1 MVPDG
6 HFLEKRHL
14 VSTPLRLLFVVNHA
28 GFFLS
33 HRLPLALAAQDAG
46 YDVHVATPRSKHVPR
61 LLATGLPWH
70 ELRLSRSGMNPMSEL
85 RLFRDLCKL
94 YRRLRPHVV
103 HHVTAKPVLYGT
115 MAARVTGVKAIVNAV
130 SGMGHVYT
138 GGGPARRALRAA
150 VSIGYSI
157 ALRHRR
163 MRVIVQ
169 NRDHLELFVAQ
180 RWIRARDAVLI
191 SGSGVDLQQFVPKVT
206 EHEGTVRIVMASRL
220 LYTKGVAEFVAAAR
234 LLKAR
239 RVDARCV
246 LVGEPDADNPS
257 SIPAEVLRAWH
268 SEGVIDHRGRQED
281 MPSVFAEAEIV
292 CLPTYY
298 AEGIPKVLVEAGA
311 CGLPVVTTDW
321 PGCRDIVEHR
331 ENGLLVPIRDPVAL
345 ADALETLVRD
355 PVLRR
360 AMGQRGRARVEGEF
374 SLDSVVRRTLALYTE
389 LVEAPS

>member
-1 MVPDG
+1 M
-6 HFLEKRHL
+6 
-14 VSTPLRLLFVVNHA
+14 STPPRLLFVVNHA

-33 HRLPLALAAQDAG
+33 HRLPLALAARDAG

-61 LLATGLPWH
+61 LLATGLGWH
-70 ELRLSRSGMNPMSEL
+70 ELRLSRSGLNPIAEL

-94 YRRLRPHVV
+94 YRRLRPLVV

-115 MAARVTGVKAIVNAV
+115 MAARVTGVKAIVNAI
-130 SGMGHVYT
+130 SGMGHAYA
-138 GGGPARRALRAA
+138 GGGPARAALRAA
-150 VSIGYSI
+150 VSVGYSI

-169 NRDHLELFVAQ
+169 NRDHLELFVRQ
-180 RWIRARDAVLI
+180 RWIRNTDAVLI
-191 SGSGVDLQQFVPKVT
+191 SGSGVDIHQFVPRLTDHV
-206 EHEGTVRIVMASRL
+206 GTVRIVMASRL

-234 LLKAR
+234 LLKHR
-239 RVDARCV
+239 GIDAQCV
-246 LVGEPDADNPS
+246 LVGEPDTDNPS

-268 SEGVIDHRGRQED
+268 AEGVIDHRGRQED
-281 MPSVFAEAEIV
+281 MPSVFADAEIV

-298 AEGIPKVLVEAGA
+298 GEGIPKVLVEAGA

-321 PGCRDIVEHR
+321 PGCRDIVEHGQ
-331 ENGLLVPIRDPVAL
+331 NGLLVPIRDPGAVA
-345 ADALETLVRD
+345 AALETLVGD
-355 PVLRR
+355 PALRR

-374 SLDSVVRRTLALYTE
+374 SLDTVVRRTLAVYSE